1 MIEGCVTENAP
12 HWNEEIK
19 LIIFHPFVRLIAC
32 RLFLPVAH
40 VNLIPGG
47 GGGEIHHHKSYI
59 VMCGPKG
66 YGFSTVLVRVNK
78 VSISADLGILVINR
92 VWFLYSNLDM
102 GMFSRRSLSFTSLPK
117 RKFTEALH
125 KLCLW

>member
-1 MIEGCVTENAP
+1 
-12 HWNEEIK
+12 
-19 LIIFHPFVRLIAC
+19 
-32 RLFLPVAH
+32 
-40 VNLIPGG
+40 
-47 GGGEIHHHKSYI
+47 
-59 VMCGPKG
+59 MCDPKG